1 MNIVLWIIQGLLAL
15 AFLMAGFM
23 KAFSPVANLEKRMAW
38 VKATPDALV
47 RFIGV
52 AEILGAIGLI
62 VPAITG
68 IATWLTVAAAGGL
81 ALVML
86 LASGFHASRHENSS
100 IGMNIV
106 LLLLALLVLVGRL
119 AFAPAYF

>member
-23 KAFSPVANLEKRMAW
+23 KAFTPLANLEKRMAW
-38 VKATPDALV
+38 VKATPAPLV

-62 VPAITG
+62 IPAITG
-68 IATWLTVAAAGGL
+68 IASWLTVAAAGSL
-81 ALVML
+81 AVVML
-86 LASGFHASRHENSS
+86 SAAGLHASRHENSS
-100 IGMNIV
+100 IGMNVI
-106 LLLLALLVLVGRL
+106 LLVLALLILVGRL
-119 AFAPAYF
+119 TFAPAYF